1 MAGVRSLRV
10 MRPFHL
16 LFIGDVVGHVGL
28 KAVLA
33 ELPILRERYS
43 ADCIV
48 VNGENI
54 VNGKGLT
61 ETEAD
66 QLFQAGV
73 HCITTG
79 NHIWENWKA
88 RTLLAKNPLVLRP
101 MNYPAENPGRGWC
114 IVPLPGGRRI
124 GVVQIQGRVFM
135 QPIDDPFKAVDHAI
149 AQIKAETNLVMVDF
163 HADAT
168 AEAVAMGWY
177 LDGRVGAVL
186 GTHTHIQTAD
196 ATILPNG
203 TAYVTDVGMSGPYD
217 SVIGMQKDIAL
228 KRMQLQTAHKYEP
241 AEGDVRVCG
250 AHVILDEISGE
261 AVAIETFC
269 SPPPRRTI

>member
-1 MAGVRSLRV
+1 

-28 KAVLA
+28 R
-33 ELPILRERYS
+33 ELLRQLPELKERYA
-43 ADCIV
+43 ADAIV

-61 ETEAD
+61 DDEAN
-66 QLFQAGV
+66 QLFTAGV

-79 NHIWENWKA
+79 NHIWENWKS
-88 RTLLAKNPLVLRP
+88 RSLLSSNPNVLRP
-101 MNYPAENPGRGWC
+101 LNYPSENPGRGWSL
-114 IVPLPGGRRI
+114 VTLPGGRTL

-135 QPIDDPFKAVDHAI
+135 QSIDDPFKAVDDAI
-149 AQIKAETNLVMVDF
+149 AQLKPRTSIILVDF

-168 AEAVAMGWY
+168 AESVAMGWY
-177 LDGRVGAVL
+177 LDGRVSAVL

-196 ATILPNG
+196 ATILPSG

-217 SVIGMQKDIAL
+217 SVIGMQKEIAI
-228 KRMQLQTAHKYEP
+228 KRMRLQTAHKYEV
-241 AEGDVRVCG
+241 AEKDVRICG
-250 AHVILDEISGE
+250 AHILIDEVSGI
-261 AVAIETFC
+261 AAQIEMFQ
-269 SPPPRRTI
+269 SPPPRTSFVTATK

>member
-1 MAGVRSLRV
+1 MVFVVCRS

-16 LFIGDVVGHVGL
+16 LFIGDIVGHVGL
-28 KAVLA
+28 NAVLK
-33 ELPILRERYS
+33 ELPILRERYA

-61 ETEAD
+61 EVEAD

-79 NHIWENWKA
+79 NHIWENWKS
-88 RTLLAKNPLVLRP
+88 RPLLSKNPLVLRP

-114 IVPLPGGRRI
+114 LVTLPDGRRI
-124 GVVQIQGRVFM
+124 GIVQIQGRVFM
-135 QPIDDPFKAVDHAI
+135 NPIDDPFKAVDSAL
-149 AQIKAETNLVMVDF
+149 AQIKASTPLAVVDF

-177 LDGRVGAVL
+177 LDGRASAVL

-217 SVIGMQKDIAL
+217 SVIGMDKETAL
-228 KRMQLQTAHKYEP
+228 KRMQLQTAHKYES
-241 AEGDVRVCG
+241 ATGDVRVCG
-250 AHVILDEISGE
+250 AHVILDEVSGE
-261 AVAIETFC
+261 AVAIEKFS
-269 SPPPRRTI
+269 SPPPRRSI

>member
-1 MAGVRSLRV
+1 

-16 LFIGDVVGHVGL
+16 LFIGDIVGHVGL
-28 KAVLA
+28 EAVLR
-33 ELPILRERYS
+33 EIPILRERYA

-61 ETEAD
+61 EAEAD
-66 QLFQAGV
+66 RLFQAGV

-79 NHIWENWKA
+79 NHIWENWKS
-88 RTLLAKNPLVLRP
+88 RPLLSKNPLVLRP
-101 MNYPAENPGRGWC
+101 LNYPAENPGRGWSL
-114 IVPLPGGRRI
+114 VTLPGGRKI
-124 GVVQIQGRVFM
+124 GVIQIQGRVFM
-135 QPIDDPFKAVDHAI
+135 NPIDDPFKAVDGAI
-149 AQIKAETNLVMVDF
+149 AQLKSDTSMIMVDF

-177 LDGRVGAVL
+177 LDGRVSAVL

-196 ATILPNG
+196 ATILPEG

-217 SVIGMQKDIAL
+217 SVIGMQKETAL

-241 AEGDVRVCG
+241 ATDDVRVCG
-250 AHVILDEISGE
+250 AHVIIDEISGE